1 MMFAAS
7 YYWYPMLTG
16 RMYDRRLAIFQSSLL
31 VVGSALTFMALMA
44 LGFLS
49 SSPPVR
55 DLSGGI
61 GAAGGRD
68 RRCVPHRDQRPHVA
82 LQHDLVVFPGDT
94 DRRNLTPGN

>member
-44 LGFLS
+44 LGFLELPAGTRPIRRDTRGCRWSRPSVRS
-49 SSPPVR
+49 SSG
-55 DLSGGI
+55 SASSCGS
-61 GAAGGRD
+61 
-68 RRCVPHRDQRPHVA
+68 
-82 LQHDLVVFPGDT
+82 T
-94 DRRNLTPGN
+94 T